1 MIELR
6 SRASAQLSAGG
17 ENGSAPCPLPAARCL
32 LPAACCLLPAILLA
46 LAACGK
52 STAPPGA
59 GQPATTER
67 ETAAR
72 PPRRIV
78 SIVPAVTE
86 MLFAIGAGPTVVAV
100 GSFDKYP
107 PEVRD
112 LPRVGALVDPDIERI
127 ISLGADLVIVD
138 RGQVD
143 LQRKLANAKIATFP
157 YALGGLDNVGRTIRE
172 LGTITG
178 HARQAALVAETI
190 ESGLASLRGRMAGLP
205 RPPTMLV
212 FSREPGGLRN
222 IYASGGIGFLND
234 VLEVAGGTNL
244 FANVRRESLQ
254 VTTETILS
262 SAPDVILELRYGA
275 AFTREQIERDRA
287 SWNVLASVP
296 AVRHG
301 RVYELVGDEL
311 VVPGPRVVD
320 TAERM
325 ARVLH
330 PEVFAR

>member
-1 MIELR
+1 
-6 SRASAQLSAGG
+6 
-17 ENGSAPCPLPAARCL
+17 
-32 LPAACCLLPAILLA
+32 
-46 LAACGK
+46 
-52 STAPPGA
+52 
-59 GQPATTER
+59 
-67 ETAAR
+67 
-72 PPRRIV
+72 
-78 SIVPAVTE
+78 
-86 MLFAIGAGPTVVAV
+86 
-100 GSFDKYP
+100 
-107 PEVRD
+107 
-112 LPRVGALVDPDIERI
+112 
-127 ISLGADLVIVD
+127 
-138 RGQVD
+138 
-143 LQRKLANAKIATFP
+143 
-157 YALGGLDNVGRTIRE
+157 
-172 LGTITG
+172 
-178 HARQAALVAETI
+178 
-190 ESGLASLRGRMAGLP
+190 
-205 RPPTMLV
+205 
-212 FSREPGGLRN
+212 LRN